1 MITSSFIWSGGGDF
15 IFWPSN
21 TTASYLLT
29 SGIFGRKGSHRSA
42 IDHSNLFE
50 PVFERYV
57 TDEGTARLVVNAALN
72 SLAVDR
78 AYRNAL
84 AIAMMDIPE

>member
-1 MITSSFIWSGGGDF
+1 MITSSFIWSGGADF

-29 SGIFGRKGSHRSA
+29 SGIFGRKGSYRSD

-50 PVFERYV
+50 PVFERHV
-57 TDEGTARLVVNAALN
+57 ADERTARLVVNTALD
-72 SLAVDR
+72 SLALDR

-84 AIAMMDIPE
+84 AIAMVDIPD

>member
-1 MITSSFIWSGGGDF
+1 MITSSFIWSGDADF

-50 PVFERYV
+50 PVFERHV
-57 TDEGTARLVVNAALN
+57 TDERTAHPVVNAALD
-72 SLAVDR
+72 SLAIDR

-84 AIAMMDIPE
+84 TVAMMEIPD